1 MAILENLLVL
11 RSNYIIMVQW
21 KLVSRRNHTKV
32 GVLNFFDY
40 VDLDKIGLIELWGY
54 AEEVGCT
61 EKAKFRFWHKFGKTL
76 NIGRYLDNDETVL
89 DIMNHI
95 PRNFEVEIYIEHV
108 DCVTI
113 NQIDATVGL
122 EKTGLDLVIS
132 GSQSEDDISSN
143 NDEDTDEFCESEF
156 DFEEDD
162 QLFDNFVDT
171 SIQISE
177 KENLG
182 TREDISI
189 ELLSRMQQD
198 EGDDDCANSGDMGSA
213 TDSEDDDSNRFLA
226 YDPNVDS
233 KNPDLK
239 LGMIF
244 SSKKEAKFAIESH
257 CIRRGMMIKFV
268 KNDKS
273 RL

>member
-1 MAILENLLVL
+1 MAIRSKHSLEFTPHYG
-11 RSNYIIMVQW
+11 YIGEPTCFTI
-21 KLVSRRNHTKV
+21 KLYYNGTM
-32 GVLNFFDY
+32 
-40 VDLDKIGLIELWGY
+40 
-54 AEEVGCT
+54 
-61 EKAKFRFWHKFGKTL
+61 
-76 NIGRYLDNDETVL
+76 ETS
-89 DIMNHI
+89 
-95 PRNFEVEIYIEHV
+95 FQKKSY
-108 DCVTI
+108 
-113 NQIDATVGL
+113 
-122 EKTGLDLVIS
+122 K
-132 GSQSEDDISSN
+132 
-143 NDEDTDEFCESEF
+143 
-156 DFEEDD
+156 
-162 QLFDNFVDT
+162 
-171 SIQISE
+171 E